1 MQSFA
6 KRLPES
12 IGLQPFGW
20 MDLAT
25 AFTNLITQTLGAS
38 VIAERARAELN
49 HLVERMDLLPHHLRE
64 SLLHVE
70 FPTDLAFRIE
80 LTSDLGAQIQLS
92 PIAPPGPTAHGVQ
105 SEDVEPKAMK
115 LLIPLLGP
123 SGPEWIGLSLRH
135 IAFSQIR
142 AGQLFAIEVDADVD
156 RFELLPLALSMTLAK
171 EGTFTRPDDLQQ
183 RLSCRKM
190 VALLAFPSGTPVLVP
205 VFFDELSIQWMGLDG
220 FGASGRWSFPAPK
233 MAFAA
238 LMRLLAHVENAA
250 MVRPGQFLRSL
261 KLPEH
266 VLLTLTTGPFWIRL
280 PTYLGGGRVDIEQ
293 ATAEL
298 DTPETLA
305 RFLRAV
311 QQVDIDGFLET
322 IPFAMGEH
330 LLDLE
335 IGSSFR
341 TALRRWSTIA
351 GPALIVSAWSALRDD
366 GDALP
371 SARIADKLR
380 SRKGIFALGGA
391 TSEKY
396 VAARLV
402 GITSTGIEIVVILPL
417 ASAQP
422 PVEHR
427 FELRWSHL
435 LASVMEVAE
444 KMM

>member
-1 MQSFA
+1 
-6 KRLPES
+6 
-12 IGLQPFGW
+12 
-20 MDLAT
+20 
-25 AFTNLITQTLGAS
+25 
-38 VIAERARAELN
+38 
-49 HLVERMDLLPHHLRE
+49 
-64 SLLHVE
+64 
-70 FPTDLAFRIE
+70 
-80 LTSDLGAQIQLS
+80 
-92 PIAPPGPTAHGVQ
+92 
-105 SEDVEPKAMK
+105 
-115 LLIPLLGP
+115 
-123 SGPEWIGLSLRH
+123 
-135 IAFSQIR
+135 
-142 AGQLFAIEVDADVD
+142 
-156 RFELLPLALSMTLAK
+156 
-171 EGTFTRPDDLQQ
+171 
-183 RLSCRKM
+183 
-190 VALLAFPSGTPVLVP
+190 
-205 VFFDELSIQWMGLDG
+205 
-220 FGASGRWSFPAPK
+220 
-233 MAFAA
+233 
-238 LMRLLAHVENAA
+238 
-250 MVRPGQFLRSL
+250 
-261 KLPEH
+261 
-266 VLLTLTTGPFWIRL
+266 L